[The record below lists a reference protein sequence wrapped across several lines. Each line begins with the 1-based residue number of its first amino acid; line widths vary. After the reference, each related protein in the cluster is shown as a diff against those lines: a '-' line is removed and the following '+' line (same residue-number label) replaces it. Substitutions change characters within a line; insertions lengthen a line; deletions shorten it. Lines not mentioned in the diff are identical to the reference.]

1 MLKFVT
7 MQFKIGDKVKVIDD
21 DQKGEIID
29 IQKNQIII
37 LNEYGFE
44 EKFLSNELILDKGFE
59 VNEVKIE
66 PTETPKKKIYKKKI
80 ELAPKEID
88 LHIGEL
94 VAYKDHLSN
103 YEMLQIQLQT
113 VRDEIELARK
123 EKRKKLIFIHGH
135 GKGKLKKEV
144 IKILESYQDLEFYDA
159 SFRKYNG
166 GATKVKLK

>member
-1 MLKFVT
+1 
-7 MQFKIGDKVKVIDD
+7 MQFKIGDKVKIIDYN
-21 DQKGEIID
+21 QKGEIID

-44 EKFLSNELILDKGFE
+44 EKFLPNELILDKGFE
-59 VNEVKIE
+59 VKEVKIE
-66 PTETPKKKIYKKKI
+66 SIEIPKKKNYKKKI

-123 EKRKKLIFIHGH
+123 EKEKNYLHSWPRQ
-135 GKGKLKKEV
+135 GKLKR
-144 IKILESYQDLEFYDA
+144 SH
-159 SFRKYNG
+159 
-166 GATKVKLK
+166 

>member
-1 MLKFVT
+1 

-21 DQKGEIID
+21 DQKGKIIEIR
-29 IQKNQIII
+29 KNKIII
-37 LNEYGFE
+37 LNDYGFE
-44 EKFLSNELILDKGFE
+44 ETYSSNELILDQGFE
-59 VNEVKIE
+59 VTEVRIEPNEV
-66 PTETPKKKIYKKKI
+66 PKKKTYKKKLI
-80 ELAPKEID
+80 LAPKEID

-94 VAYKDHLSN
+94 VEYKNHLSN
-103 YEMLQIQLQT
+103 YEMLQVQLQT
-113 VRDEIELARK
+113 VRNEIELARK

-144 IKILESYQDLEFYDA
+144 LKILESYKDLEFYDA

>member
-1 MLKFVT
+1 

-44 EKFLSNELILDKGFE
+44 EKFLPNELILDKGFE
-59 VNEVKIE
+59 VKEVKIE
-66 PTETPKKKIYKKKI
+66 SIEIPKKKNYKKKL
-80 ELAPKEID
+80 ELAPKVID

>member
-1 MLKFVT
+1 

-21 DQKGEIID
+21 NQKGEIID

-44 EKFLSNELILDKGFE
+44 EKFLPNELILDKGFE
-59 VNEVKIE
+59 VKEVKIE
-66 PTETPKKKIYKKKI
+66 SIEIPKKKNYKKKI

-94 VAYKDHLSN
+94 VAYNDHLSN

-144 IKILESYQDLEFYDA
+144 IKILDSYQDLEFYDA
-159 SFRKYNG
+159 SYRKYNG